1 MLIKELWKEADKCSV
16 MADCAERLL
25 AVKDLLAKVGSQEA
39 VDHVIKA
46 LDVILGGPAFRL
58 IDDARFH
65 LDIADDDDVEGFSRR
80 SYLAYRAF
88 MYDRTLANLYPKLWE
103 EAERYCEKYNEAKKE
118 EGDEE

>member
-1 MLIKELWKEADKCSV
+1 MLIKDLWKEADKCSV
-16 MADCAERLL
+16 LADCAERLF
-25 AVKDLLAKVGSQEA
+25 AVKDLLVKVGSQEA

-46 LDVILGGPAFRL
+46 LDVILGGSAFRL

-65 LDIADDDDVEGFSRR
+65 LNMDDDVDGLSRR

-88 MYDRTLANLYPKLWE
+88 MYDRTLANLYPELWE
-103 EAERYCEKYNEAKKE
+103 EAERYCEKRNEAKKE